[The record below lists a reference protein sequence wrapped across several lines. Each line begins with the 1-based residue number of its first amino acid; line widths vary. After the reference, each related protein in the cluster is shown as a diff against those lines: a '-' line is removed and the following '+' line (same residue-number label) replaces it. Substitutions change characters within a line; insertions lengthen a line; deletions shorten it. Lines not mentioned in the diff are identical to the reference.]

1 MDNTQ
6 SSADDSPD
14 STMNSRNDIEAI
26 QMEISG
32 KILFADSTVP
42 RKCLKT
48 AHFQAQ
54 KKQTKFIKDLDDEHV
69 SAHFQKSSTCATH
82 VLTTSTDEF
91 ITCLSDS

>member
-32 KILFADSTVP
+32 KSYLLIQQSQENV
-42 RKCLKT
+42 
-48 AHFQAQ
+48 
-54 KKQTKFIKDLDDEHV
+54 
-69 SAHFQKSSTCATH
+69 
-82 VLTTSTDEF
+82 
-91 ITCLSDS
+91 